1 MKAWKLVGALACLLV
16 CSMTGSAQQEKGNWR
31 AVSTTAKG
39 VTGDVGLSEY
49 KIYIN
54 FTAFTIAQI
63 RTLKPEEAS
72 AAFASGAPGGS
83 GNLYRMSVPAS
94 KQFLHHN
101 TLCGSE
107 DTQWMATY
115 AAGKNLQIA
124 FFSGETMPVFT
135 TDALKDSTSLCGTFS
150 YVR

>member
-1 MKAWKLVGALACLLV
+1 MKLRMLGVAVLCGLVLAV
-16 CSMTGSAQQEKGNWR
+16 PGVAQDRGYWR

-39 VTGDVGLSEY
+39 ITGDLGLSEY
-49 KIYIN
+49 KVTIN
-54 FTAFTIAQI
+54 FTSFTIAQI
-63 RTLKPEEAS
+63 RTLKPEEAG
-72 AAFASGAPGGS
+72 AAFAGAAAEGT
-83 GNLYRMSVPAS
+83 GNLYRMSIPRT

-115 AAGKNLQIA
+115 AAGKSLQVA

-135 TDALKDSTSLCGTFS
+135 AEALKDSPSLCGTFA